1 MASENIVT
9 IPQDIIT
16 DILHRLPA
24 KSLGQFRRVSKNWLS
39 LLSQPKFIKTHRNIF
54 KRNHLIFISLDYAL
68 YSVPVDNHEAVSRPI
83 KLDIS
88 AYYGSCNGLVFMSTC
103 CGTLIIL
110 NPTTKEFVEFPGHM
124 MINDGDVDTM
134 YGFGYDSVT
143 DDYKVVTISYFHNY
157 YLIAPHDNMIV
168 HVYSLN
174 SNTWRQVSDSPYRLD
189 YGNLLN
195 GVYVN
200 GFLHW
205 IANNGSHGIIVAFSL
220 SDEKFSEVASP
231 GLSNEGDIRMSDDCK
246 LVSVGEKLAIYI
258 EITGEIWLMNE
269 YGVNESWTK
278 ILVHG
283 LNEIPLIEPVIY
295 YDNGKIMF
303 VTCDLMVMYD
313 VEERTLSNTIDVSW
327 NKRILE
333 VRGTYVESLVSP
345 NLRRTN

>member
-134 YGFGYDSVT
+134 
-143 DDYKVVTISYFHNY
+143 
-157 YLIAPHDNMIV
+157 
-168 HVYSLN
+168 
-174 SNTWRQVSDSPYRLD
+174 
-189 YGNLLN
+189 
-195 GVYVN
+195 
-200 GFLHW
+200 
-205 IANNGSHGIIVAFSL
+205 
-220 SDEKFSEVASP
+220 
-231 GLSNEGDIRMSDDCK
+231 MSDDCK

-295 YDNGKIMF
+295 YDNGKI
-303 VTCDLMVMYD
+303 
-313 VEERTLSNTIDVSW
+313 I
-327 NKRILE
+327 ILE
-333 VRGTYVESLVSP
+333 VRGDISQVSNRQTKVTAKPKAEQHKYGDEREQIRQVQSTESHKYGDDPEQIRQQQTDRFNRQTDSADRQQQIQQRGP
-345 NLRRTN
+345 NNGRRKADTDSADVGILETSKPFTTSMQ